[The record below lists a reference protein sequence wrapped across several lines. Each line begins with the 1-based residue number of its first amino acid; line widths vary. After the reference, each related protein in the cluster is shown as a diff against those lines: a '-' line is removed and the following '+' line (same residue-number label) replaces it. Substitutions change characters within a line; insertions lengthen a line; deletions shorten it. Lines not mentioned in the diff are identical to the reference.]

1 MDAGKARSRSRL
13 PFAPWSLLLTLCERQ
28 RGLGKMRAEPGK
40 PIEAAY
46 SRRPATIRAGAGA
59 FCTRGVGFVA
69 LMCIFSLLRTSPPGS
84 PLPHVR
90 ARRR

>member
-46 SRRPATIRAGAGA
+46 SRRPATVRAGAGA

-69 LMCIFSLLRTSPPGS
+69 LCAYSRCFGLVPPEALC
-84 PLPHVR
+84 PT
-90 ARRR
+90 